1 MTDLLSGPA
10 RPIIVLLLGALVIGL
25 LDRLTHPRDKG
36 ILLVVLLA
44 DGFIALLSLR
54 PRLPLHVILGRWHDS
69 PLLGCCW
76 GIGVDG
82 LAFLFAAA
90 LLFVPL
96 TLSLT
101 TVGRRPT
108 PRVPLLILLAAALG
122 FIFADDLITMS
133 ASSFLL
139 DLAFAWTVIAT
150 GDTSRRQAEGPSQAS
165 KDMPSPR
172 SERRPRPAPWTVG
185 LGGLTSLTLLAAAL
199 ALSLEGKFPSL
210 DMALSSP
217 RALLLVTVAILLRL
231 GIYPLH
237 FWLPLEVETPAMARA
252 WLHLIPAM
260 AGLWLPTRAYT
271 LALGPWPWPSFCLT
285 LGSIAFLVAAILAW
299 GEDQRERVLSWAI
312 LAQLGY
318 ALVLITLGTPPAPV
332 ALNLL
337 LGAGLLFIGPPFAMG
352 WRSTSRRWER
362 WQWVAE
368 VPTAM
373 GVAMLV
379 GTPGTLG
386 FPARTALYRALLAQG
401 PLSLL
406 ALCLLAESLLVAA
419 LLRAW
424 LTPGSSA
431 PPETQNPQ
439 PALTA
444 WSTLIAALLLTS
456 VALLVSIHPPL
467 LAHLGPETISPP
479 SLLTQLGGITL
490 AQAAAIILPLVA
502 GLALH
507 RHRAEIWAQIAG
519 YWETVTPILH
529 LEWLTRALS
538 VPWSLGCELLRAT
551 GEIGVGQG
559 YLGWVFLAGLLAVLF
574 VLTR

>member
-10 RPIIVLLLGALVIGL
+10 RPIIVLLLGALALGL
-25 LDRLTHPRDKG
+25 LDRLTHPRDQG
-36 ILLVVLLA
+36 ILSVVLLA
-44 DGFIALLSLR
+44 DGFVALLSLR

-90 LLFVPL
+90 LFFV
-96 TLSLT
+96 TLALGLT

-108 PRVPLLILLAAALG
+108 PRVPLLVLLAAALG
-122 FIFADDLITMS
+122 FIFAGDLITMS

-150 GDTSRRQAEGPSQAS
+150 GNTSRQQVESPSQAS
-165 KDMPSPR
+165 EEIPSPR
-172 SERRPRPAPWTVG
+172 SERRPRPAPWAVG

-199 ALSLEGKFPSL
+199 TLSLEGKFPSL

-231 GIYPLH
+231 GTYPLH
-237 FWLPLEVETPAMARA
+237 FWLPLEVETPPVTRA

-271 LALGPWPWPSFCLT
+271 LALGPWPWPSFFLT
-285 LGSIAFLVAAILAW
+285 LGSIAFLVAAFLAW
-299 GEDQRERVLSWAI
+299 GESQRERVLSWAI

-318 ALVLITLGTPPAPV
+318 ALVLSTLGTPPAPI

-337 LGAGLLFIGPPFAMG
+337 LGAGLLFIGPLFATS
-352 WRSTSRRWER
+352 WRSTSRRWGR
-362 WQWVAE
+362 WQWVVE
-368 VPTAM
+368 IPTAM
-373 GVAMLV
+373 GVALLAGM
-379 GTPGTLG
+379 PGTLG
-386 FPARTALYRALLAQG
+386 LPGRTALYRALLAQG

-419 LLRAW
+419 LLHAW
-424 LTPGSSA
+424 LTPGSNA
-431 PPETQNPQ
+431 PPEAQNSRPS
-439 PALTA
+439 LTS

-467 LAHLGPETISPP
+467 LARLFPGVISLP
-479 SLLTQLGGITL
+479 SLLTQFGGITL
-490 AQAAAIILPLVA
+490 AQAAAIVLPLVA

-507 RHRAEIWAQIAG
+507 RYRVEIGAQIAG
-519 YWETVTPILH
+519 YWEAVSPVLR

-538 VPWSLGCELLRAT
+538 APWSLGCELLRAT